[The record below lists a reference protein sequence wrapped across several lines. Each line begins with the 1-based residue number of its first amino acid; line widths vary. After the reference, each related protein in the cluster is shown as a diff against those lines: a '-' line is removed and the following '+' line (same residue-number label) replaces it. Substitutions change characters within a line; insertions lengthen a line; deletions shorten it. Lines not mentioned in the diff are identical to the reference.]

1 MLEVNFSK
9 IAPELK
15 EIPRWVVWRLQGKR
29 KVPYVAKPQG
39 KAADITRSCSW
50 VSFEQAK
57 ITCELGKFSGLGFVL
72 SPDDDIVGVDLDDCV
87 VNGRPYPEAMAI
99 LERIGA
105 AYVELS
111 PSGTGLRAF
120 GRSTG
125 EISRKQGVID
135 GVKAELYTDLRY
147 LTVTGNALLDGGIVD
162 LNGFVDA
169 SKALGGEQT
178 TQEEHKRT
186 QTTQTTQEEHKRT
199 QEVHKTTQT
208 TQEEHKRTQE
218 VHKTT
223 QTTQTTQEDTSQGVG
238 GLNIQFPTGCYPTV
252 EGERNRCLFEL
263 ARFLKSQ
270 IPGAK
275 PSELRSF
282 VLAWH
287 KEVLPVIGTK
297 EFSETW
303 TDFIRGWEKVRT
315 PYGETMDSI
324 VKASKLIALPDCL
337 LEMEYGER
345 TNNLIKI
352 CIAAQQHHNDKPF
365 YLSSRIAGDL
375 LGVDHGTA
383 AKMLKALVI
392 DEVLELVTA
401 GTRRKASEYRLLLE
415 HQP

>member
-39 KAADITRSCSW
+39 KAADITKPCSW

-147 LTVTGNALLDGGIVD
+147 LTVTGHALLDGGLVD
-162 LNGFVDA
+162 LVGFIGV
-169 SKALGGEQT
+169 SKALGGEKVIPKSVEAT
-178 TQEEHKRT
+178 EENKRT
-186 QTTQTTQEEHKRT
+186 TEENKRHTEENGGVQKNTENTETTEEYKG
-199 QEVHKTTQT
+199 
-208 TQEEHKRTQE
+208 
-218 VHKTT
+218 
-223 QTTQTTQEDTSQGVG
+223 QGGGV

-252 EGERNRCLFEL
+252 EGQRNKCLFEL

-270 IPGAK
+270 MPNAK
-275 PSELRSF
+275 PLELRKI

-287 KEVLPVIGTK
+287 KDVLSVIGTK

-303 TDFIRGWEKVRT
+303 ADFMRGWEKVKV

-324 VKASKLIALPDCL
+324 VKASRLIALPDCL
-337 LEMEYGER
+337 LDMEYGER
-345 TNNLIKI
+345 TNNLIKV
-352 CIAAQQHHNDKPF
+352 CIAAQQHHGDEPF
-365 YLSSRIAGDL
+365 FLPSRIAGDI
-375 LGVDHGTA
+375 LGVHFTVA
-383 AKMLKALVI
+383 AKMLRALVI
-392 DEVLELVTA
+392 DGLIEVVEQSRMGRGA
-401 GTRRKASEYRLLLE
+401 RYRLLID
-415 HQP
+415 